1 MGDGTAVP
9 TACRWVAD
17 PQRLWTLASLVAAVA
32 AALATAAAVAAAAAA
47 AVAAAVAAAAAPR
60 ECKRSELGW
69 INGDASLPRLCMH
82 LPCLCQEEP
91 GVAGY
96 RGAVRKSRHSRAFE
110 MNVPEPGPAAAA
122 TAAAFMMLMVDGD
135 RDRDGGRVGDREQS
149 ESQPE
154 PLHNGAQELALFL
167 TPEPGAEVKEVEA
180 NIEDMLLRLEEF
192 CGLTDMIRND
202 TSKIL
207 GENIPLVKAKVM
219 EMNGIYTKVEKLEKQ
234 STPVPQKYELPTLYR
249 TEDYFPMEMP
259 GTKGPTP

>member
-1 MGDGTAVP
+1 
-9 TACRWVAD
+9 
-17 PQRLWTLASLVAAVA
+17 
-32 AALATAAAVAAAAAA
+32 
-47 AVAAAVAAAAAPR
+47 
-60 ECKRSELGW
+60 
-69 INGDASLPRLCMH
+69 
-82 LPCLCQEEP
+82 
-91 GVAGY
+91 
-96 RGAVRKSRHSRAFE
+96 
-110 MNVPEPGPAAAA
+110 MNVPDPGPAAAA
-122 TAAAFMMLMVDGD
+122 AAAAAFMMLMVDGD

-149 ESQPE
+149 ESQSE

-207 GENIPLVKAKVM
+207 DENIPLVKAKVM

-234 STPVPQKYELPTLYR
+234 STPVPQMYELPTLYR

-259 GTKGPTP
+259 GTKCPTP